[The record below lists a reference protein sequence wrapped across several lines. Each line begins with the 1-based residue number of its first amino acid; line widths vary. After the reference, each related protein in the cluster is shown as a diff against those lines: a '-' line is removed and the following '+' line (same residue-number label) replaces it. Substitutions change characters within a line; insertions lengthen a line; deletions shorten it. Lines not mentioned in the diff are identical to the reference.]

1 MRAILRA
8 MLHRVSGPL
17 VDLQRELQVRIQELS
32 STLEM
37 LNEREVQRLLAH
49 QHGCDGLCANGK
61 KELDD
66 EIGTFID
73 FLKGAFS
80 RGFRCF
86 RSFLC

>member
-1 MRAILRA
+1 
-8 MLHRVSGPL
+8 
-17 VDLQRELQVRIQELS
+17 
-32 STLEM
+32 M